1 MRKLAWLLV
10 IAGAAWIVSEGL
22 EFVGGERTAI
32 SLPLTVAFHA
42 LTAAGLWGALAGQ
55 PRGRTRLATVGVAM
69 ASLGYLALMYPPL
82 AMARSDA
89 VTIVEFLDANPVFNM
104 ASLLA
109 VAGTIMYGS
118 SIVRDRS
125 YPAWT
130 GAALVLCPIL
140 FTGAMTGG
148 GLELFANAVNVVE
161 ALALVTIG
169 WRAVRVYPRLTGVRG

>member
-10 IAGAAWIVSEGL
+10 AAGAVWIASEAT
-22 EFVGGERTAI
+22 EFITRERTSF
-32 SLPLTVAFHA
+32 SLALTLAFHA
-42 LTAAGLWGALAGQ
+42 LTAVGLWGARAGQ
-55 PRGRTRLATVGVAM
+55 ARRTRLGTVGVAM